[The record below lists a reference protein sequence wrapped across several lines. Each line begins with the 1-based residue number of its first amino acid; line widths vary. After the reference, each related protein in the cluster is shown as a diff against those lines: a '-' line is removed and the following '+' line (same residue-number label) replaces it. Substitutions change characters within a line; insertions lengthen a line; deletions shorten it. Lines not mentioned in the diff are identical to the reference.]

1 MVVFTCVLYR
11 YLIILFGIIC
21 TIARSYDEL
30 LDAHREKKIYD
41 LLMPSSRVYLE
52 VSSIEDDCSFR
63 YESSSKCEWRNM
75 MVYKTEEYVS
85 KRTDPRF

>member
-1 MVVFTCVLYR
+1 MI
-11 YLIILFGIIC
+11 YLCRLVG
-21 TIARSYDEL
+21 
-30 LDAHREKKIYD
+30 
-41 LLMPSSRVYLE
+41 VYLE
-52 VSSIEDDCSFR
+52 VFSIEDDCSFR